1 MKHYLHLLFIT
12 MLLSLG
18 LHAQQDSNNIR
29 ISMLTCGVGDELYS
43 SFGHTGIRVTDST
56 RGIDEVYNYGL
67 FSFNDPDFYV
77 KFTRGKLRYFVGTTS
92 YRRFVEDYEYEQR
105 SVMEQELL
113 LDANQ
118 KNAILVYLK
127 ENVKPENAS
136 YKYDFLYDNCAT
148 RVRDI
153 FPRTLGTDFTFGQV
167 FEDDRKISFRRILNE
182 YLRNSHWSRLGINII
197 LGSKIDKDMSNE
209 ESMFLPDL
217 LMAGL
222 KKATINGQAMANT
235 PEVLIKGA
243 DRSSPKPNA
252 PMWAMIGFLLLTL
265 AIFFLKPLR
274 GLKTAWSILLIFL
287 NGTLG
292 VLLVF
297 MWLGTDHQ
305 SCANN
310 LNVLWAFPPNIL
322 AAFTLFK
329 PRKWHIQYSM
339 LAIIL
344 LLLALLVHIIG
355 IQVMPLVEFMPYL
368 IAMLYVYIF
377 MYKRAIAAFG
387 NRVGSSVA

>member
-1 MKHYLHLLFIT
+1 